1 MNTTFKINGD
11 VVTQEEWEGLHK
23 DLPTS
28 VKTQL
33 ELKNDTLTR
42 AELDSILD
50 NNSDGQISFEDFKD
64 WYPNRFDRVAQILSR
79 HGFNLAEKLL
89 DETQG
94 LKDFPEQFWSSK
106 EFALA
111 AVKENGWAFEYVDPT
126 LQADREIFLTV
137 VKDKGWLYAYSH
149 TSLQK
154 NPAFMTQLV
163 QVNIGMLEALDPS
176 LQNIV
181 WQNIVKIH
189 GWTDLLPKESL
200 SNYATWKRALR
211 DHYGILF
218 IQRFHSLEVLHSII
232 TLRHNPNALSSKPI
246 AVIDYPR
253 IDNHAFEQY
262 PLMDRLTELGY
273 QVFYY
278 EAGVESQI
286 NRHLSEATQNGKNKA
301 DLII

>member
-111 AVKENGWAFEYVDPT
+111 AVKENGW
-126 LQADREIFLTV
+126 
-137 VKDKGWLYAYSH
+137 LYAYSH

-189 GWTDLLPKESL
+189 GWTDFLPKESL